1 MPTSRQPASRQ
12 PTQPGV
18 RPTGRDEIRDA
29 VLTAARDLLAERGPD
44 GFTVRDIAG
53 RAQVNHALVHRH
65 FGTKAGVLEQ
75 VLTDQAAA
83 VANAIRRWH
92 EAGVGAPAELLELLA
107 GHPAYWRTLAQTV
120 LEAPDAAT
128 PGTAATTAPF
138 RRLWEST
145 DEHQP
150 DRAAAS
156 ALAGATT
163 LGWLIF
169 GAFMCEVTG
178 ADAEAVRRLA
188 GAQLA
193 GLLDA
198 DAP

>member
-1 MPTSRQPASRQ
+1 MATSPQSAQ
-12 PTQPGV
+12 QAG
-18 RPTGRDEIRDA
+18 RPTGRDEIREA
-29 VLTAARDLLAERGPD
+29 VLGAARDLLTERGPD
-44 GFTVRDIAG
+44 GFTVRDVAA

-83 VANAIRRWH
+83 VANAVRSWQRD
-92 EAGVGAPAELLELLA
+92 GSGDPAELLVLLS

-120 LEAPDAAT
+120 LEAPDAAV

-145 DEHQP
+145 TEHDP
-150 DRAAAS
+150 ERAAGS

-178 ADAEAVRRLA
+178 ADADAVRRLA
-188 GAQLA
+188 GDQVARLA
-193 GLLDA
+193 GGE
-198 DAP
+198 AP

>member
-1 MPTSRQPASRQ
+1 MATSPQAAQ
-12 PTQPGV
+12 QTG
-18 RPTGRDEIRDA
+18 RPTGRDEIREA
-29 VLTAARDLLAERGPD
+29 VLGAARDLLTERGPD
-44 GFTVRDIAG
+44 GFTVRDIAA

-83 VANAIRRWH
+83 VANAVRSWQQ
-92 EAGVGAPAELLELLA
+92 AGSGNPAGLLDLLA

-120 LEAPDAAT
+120 LEAPDAAV

-138 RRLWEST
+138 RRLWESGT
-145 DEHQP
+145 EHDP
-150 DRAAAS
+150 ERAAGS

-178 ADAEAVRRLA
+178 ADADAVRRLA
-188 GAQLA
+188 GEQVARLA
-193 GLLDA
+193 GGE
-198 DAP
+198 AP